1 MIDGA
6 WGGGKFVF
14 NGICVKI
21 NNAIQLAAVG
31 LGVQAGSLG
40 MAET

>member
-1 MIDGA
+1 MV
-6 WGGGKFVF
+6 GKFVY

-21 NNAIQLAAVG
+21 NNASVGCAVG

>member
-1 MIDGA
+1 MV
-6 WGGGKFVF
+6 GKFVF

-21 NNAIQLAAVG
+21 NNAIQLAVLWA
-31 LGVQAGSLG
+31 LGASWPLG